1 MVLTELT
8 DCTRK
13 YELRSLG
20 ELFNLRSCIFQNS
33 GMSYRVISEKPHKML
48 GKTTIFNRVL
58 LCFLTFLKFE
68 KPHSEITIKSCTTY
82 KKCRHIRK
90 NATGL
95 PTLLYSSTYFIFYS
109 WVKEQQHTNQHRISR
124 LEVIQFNIQ
133 DSSLLTVKNRKIW
146 IKSVRNW
153 QSNQIRRQVL
163 KVWAYLNF
171 PIT

>member
-1 MVLTELT
+1 MAI
-8 DCTRK
+8 
-13 YELRSLG
+13 SW
-20 ELFNLRSCIFQNS
+20 LFRF
-33 GMSYRVISEKPHKML
+33 R
-48 GKTTIFNRVL
+48 FL
-58 LCFLTFLKFE
+58 LCFKAITEIYSHF
-68 KPHSEITIKSCTTY
+68 SEITAKSCTTY